1 MLGADDVELLL
12 DFLLMTEAELVS
24 GGGEREVAG
33 GVLTRARERV
43 AEWLCALCEATAAGR
58 SALPRTVHDHLRA
71 AGAPAMLALVS
82 VLGMASEVAR
92 VAALRT
98 LGALLLTLPP

>member
-43 AEWLCALCEATAAGR
+43 AEWLCALCEATAL
-58 SALPRTVHDHLRA
+58 SL
-71 AGAPAMLALVS
+71 S
-82 VLGMASEVAR
+82 
-92 VAALRT
+92 
-98 LGALLLTLPP
+98 LTLTLTLTQTPTPTR

>member
-43 AEWLCALCEATAAGR
+43 AEWLCALCEARLGLGLGLRLGSGLGLGLELEWLCALCEAT
-58 SALPRTVHDHLRA
+58 ALPY
-71 AGAPAMLALVS
+71 P
-82 VLGMASEVAR
+82 
-92 VAALRT
+92 
-98 LGALLLTLPP
+98 